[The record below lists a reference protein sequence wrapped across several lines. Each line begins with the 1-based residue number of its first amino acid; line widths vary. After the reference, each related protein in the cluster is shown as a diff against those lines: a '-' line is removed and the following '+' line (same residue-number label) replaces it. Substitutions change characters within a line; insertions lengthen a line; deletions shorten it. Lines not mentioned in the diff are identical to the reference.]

1 MSIHESSTITFSS
14 TERLKHLSNTSP
26 CNYSPFHR
34 LLCILCN
41 ITTSSPAFSISL
53 LPFSRT
59 KSRTDVSTTR
69 LLPLQRLTLT
79 ASRSSLNAS
88 CLFSATCATYV
99 TMSPCSDSSPA
110 ATSLLRNSLRLAN
123 CLCALTRTN
132 VRQTHMWSL
141 RQTAGSACS
150 M

>member
-1 MSIHESSTITFSS
+1 MSIHESSIITFSS

-26 CNYSPFHR
+26 CNYSPSHR

-41 ITTSSPAFSISL
+41 ITTSSRAFSTSL
-53 LPFSRT
+53 LPFSPT
-59 KSRTDVSTTR
+59 KSRIDGSTTQLR
-69 LLPLQRLTLT
+69 PLQRLTLT

-99 TMSPCSDSSPA
+99 TMSPCSGSSPV
-110 ATSLLRNSLRLAN
+110 ATSLLRSSLRLAS

-132 VRQTHMWSL
+132 ARQTHMWNL